1 MAKFR
6 TKVEDLVAE
15 EDKLAAKNEARNAQI
30 KADAEMMKKKYPS
43 KQSAGVFIVEK
54 DEYEP
59 EPTEKEKEMMRQMVR
74 ERKMDQGTEQGANQ
88 YEDTKMPVKKAMGG
102 MVSGYSKGGAVTKG
116 NGCAIRGVKKCKMY

>member
-1 MAKFR
+1 MDKSKKLGEMTKPAK
-6 TKVEDLVAE
+6 
-15 EDKLAAKNEARNAQI
+15 
-30 KADAEMMKKKYPS
+30 KAGA
-43 KQSAGVFIVEK
+43 FIVEMN
-54 DEYEP
+54 DA

-74 ERKMDQGTEQGANQ
+74 ERKMEQGTEQGANQ